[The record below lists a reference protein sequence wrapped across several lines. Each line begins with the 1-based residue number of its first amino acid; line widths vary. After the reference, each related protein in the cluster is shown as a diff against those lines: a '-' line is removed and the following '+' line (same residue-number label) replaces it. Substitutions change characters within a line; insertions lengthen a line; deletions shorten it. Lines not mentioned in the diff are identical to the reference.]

1 MEGRNDLRQ
10 NALTKQKENVITRKK
25 REEKA
30 KMNEKKKIAVLLQ
43 ERAELQKEN
52 ERLKGALRGENNAKL
67 GKKAVQWRIL
77 VEVIEKADK
86 GDGVGF
92 EEVKELLKKKR
103 LKMTDAAIRQA
114 IYRTRLKGVLVQ
126 KSVGR
131 YAVREV

>member
-1 MEGRNDLRQ
+1 
-10 NALTKQKENVITRKK
+10 
-25 REEKA
+25 
-30 KMNEKKKIAVLLQ
+30 MNEKKKIAVLLQ
-43 ERAELQKEN
+43 ERAELEKEN

-92 EEVKELLKKKR
+92 KEVKELLKKKR

>member
-1 MEGRNDLRQ
+1 
-10 NALTKQKENVITRKK
+10 
-25 REEKA
+25 
-30 KMNEKKKIAVLLQ
+30 MNEKKKISILLQ
-43 ERAELQKEN
+43 ERAELEREN
-52 ERLKGALRGENNAKL
+52 KRLKGALRGENNAKL

-86 GDGVGF
+86 GDGVSF
-92 EEVKELLKKKR
+92 EEVKERLKRKR

-114 IYRTRLKGVLVQ
+114 IYRTRLKGVLVK